1 MYGKI
6 KVKKQG
12 WYPTSADI
20 AVDNQFLDIHIVT
33 HWIKC
38 RCRWLTTYVYYC
50 KNTLYTTIMIN
61 NQQSSAINKAVL
73 HV

>member
-33 HWIKC
+33 H
-38 RCRWLTTYVYYC
+38 
-50 KNTLYTTIMIN
+50 
-61 NQQSSAINKAVL
+61 
-73 HV
+73 